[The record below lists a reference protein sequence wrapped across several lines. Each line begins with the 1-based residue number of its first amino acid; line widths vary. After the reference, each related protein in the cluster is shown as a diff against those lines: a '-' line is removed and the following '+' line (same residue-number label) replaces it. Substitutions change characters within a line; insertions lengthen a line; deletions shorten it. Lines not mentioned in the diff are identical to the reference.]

1 MSSMSPV
8 ATPSDSFGR
17 VRAWSAVLL
26 LMVVTVV
33 NAVDRMLPGI
43 LIEPVKHDLLLSDT
57 TLGLINGFGFLVVYS
72 LMAIPLA
79 RLADRGLFGLVVSGC
94 LGLWSV
100 MTALGSFAAN
110 GWQFALSR
118 MGVALG
124 EAGGTP
130 AAHAFIARNFAP
142 TARAAPLAVLSL
154 ALPLSVVAGTYGG
167 AMLGAALGWRGAFFT
182 MGLAG
187 LLLSPVALMILGPR
201 QTIAASVE
209 SSSWGPTLQLLRNPS
224 FLIILAAAALVGIG
238 GYTLGTFS
246 AAFLMRVHGLALVDV
261 GMRYGLASGAAGAAG
276 LLIVGALADRL
287 SSRDP
292 RWSLWVLALMI
303 AVTLPFTYG
312 AFLVKDATTALALMA
327 LSHIVGTA
335 YLAPVITAIQRLAPA
350 RSRAT
355 ASAILLLCQSLAGG
369 VGPLLTGMISDALRP
384 QLGDAALGPAMLV
397 APAAYT
403 IAGGLF
409 VIAAVR
415 YRRDIIPQDAVMA

>member
-335 YLAPVITAIQRLAPA
+335 YLAPVIAAIQRLAPA